1 MEKKVRKSQKEK
13 VKDKLLSED
22 KKDKRKRTRLE
33 VFLEFFIFGLIMGI
47 AEDLIAVRIVTGEP
61 ISWEVVG
68 IVALV
73 ALPFAAIGELLVD
86 RVRILPKRSKLGKRS
101 LTKSH

>member
-1 MEKKVRKSQKEK
+1 MKEERKQKNSGDGKIKK
-13 VKDKLLSED
+13 KLFSKD

-47 AEDLIAVRIVTGEP
+47 VEDLIAVRLITGEP
-61 ISWEVVG
+61 FSWKIVG

-73 ALPFAAIGELLVD
+73 ALPFAVIGELLVD
-86 RVRILPKRSKLGKRS
+86 RIRLLPSKNNI
-101 LTKSH
+101 